1 MMYFKLPTFILLSV
15 AILFFSACS
24 DIKET
29 VEYRA
34 IASDYNY
41 LKQQITG
48 KSQQKTIAK
57 KQPVIVIKKVFL
69 PKKTSQKRVRK
80 VPHNNCR
87 YILRDLSQANA
98 KTIWCIPRMVM

>member
-1 MMYFKLPTFILLSV
+1 MYFKIPTIILLSFSM
-15 AILFFSACS
+15 LFFSACS

-69 PKKTSQKRVRK
+69 PKKTSPKRVPK
-80 VPHNNCR
+80 APHNNCR
-87 YILRDLSQANA
+87 YILRDLSKPNA
-98 KTIWCIPRMVM
+98 KAIWCIPRMVM

>member
-1 MMYFKLPTFILLSV
+1 MYFKIPTITLLSFSM
-15 AILFFSACS
+15 LFFSACS

-29 VEYRA
+29 AEYRA

-41 LKQQITG
+41 LKQQVTG

-57 KQPVIVIKKVFL
+57 KQPVTVIKKVSL
-69 PKKTSQKRVRK
+69 PKKPSQKRVRK

-87 YILRDLSQANA
+87 YILRDLSKANA
-98 KTIWCIPRMVM
+98 KTIWCIPRMVL